1 MDGLLV
7 VDASVVVKW
16 FVNEEGSD
24 SAKLLRD
31 GPHQLFAPQL
41 MALEVGNVL
50 RNKTRRGEL
59 RSLEAEAFASNI
71 PALALNWTEDGDLVV
86 DAVRLALA
94 LDHPVYD
101 CVYLALAQR
110 LGATVVTS
118 DRRFVNAVAH
128 TEHGGIVTTL
138 AEFTKA

>member
-31 GPHQLFAPQL
+31 GDYKLFAPQL
-41 MALEVGNVL
+41 MALEVGNTL

-59 RSLEAEAFASNI
+59 KPLEAEALASNI
-71 PALALNWTEDGDLVV
+71 PALTVNWAADEELVV
-86 DAVRLALA
+86 DAVRLAIA

-101 CVYLALAQR
+101 CVYLALARQV
-110 LGATVVTS
+110 GANMVTA
-118 DRRFVNAVAH
+118 DNRFLNAVAD
-128 TEHGGIVTTL
+128 TGYDGSVVAL
-138 AEFTKA
+138 GEFVAG